1 MVSGIMTVV
10 TALLT
15 INFVKD
21 EGLKSNLKSGEGFSL
36 LDLDLELVAEQRA

>member
-1 MVSGIMTVV
+1 MVTGIMTVV
-10 TALLT
+10 TVLLT

-36 LDLDLELVAEQRA
+36 LDLELVAQQRA